1 MGGKMTILCA
11 VAFKSWPL
19 WASVFGVGIEFIGF
33 AVLGYELVQTN
44 SRSLREAKSLA
55 AEKSLFTTLAI
66 DEGLIS
72 DPTSGSAKVEG
83 GILGRLIE
91 AIPEKE
97 REAVRS
103 RRFILIGVGISG
115 LGVVLQIAGA
125 FGQAYCG

>member
-1 MGGKMTILCA
+1 MIFLCT

-19 WASVFGVGIEFIGF
+19 WASVFGVGTEFIGF
-33 AVLGYELVQTN
+33 ALLGYELVQTN
-44 SRSLREAKSLA
+44 KRSLREAKALA
-55 AEKSLFTTLAI
+55 TERSLFTTLI
-66 DEGLIS
+66 MDEGLIG

-103 RRFILIGVGISG
+103 RMFILIGVGISG